1 MSLSSTFDL
10 KGIDTGKIGNN
21 KFVDYKLSD
30 YRKDQGFN
38 KRSTDALLGSLNLDR
53 DFLKRVPR
61 TTVMGKIDDFLF
73 KNSRDYYLPTNVTE
87 RLAAA
92 DKVKTEQE
100 NFDPYADIGKL
111 LNYELAYKK
120 EADKMDRKGRA
131 VDNAMEIA
139 SMQAQIPLY
148 ENLAKR
154 TSTFKQQQLLDSEL
168 IKQSMPDAREAR
180 KLSSASRMAGELGAV
195 SNAYAAAVE
204 GAKAGIRT
212 PTATFSV

>member
-10 KGIDTGKIGNN
+10 KGIDTGKVGNN

-92 DKVKTEQE
+92 DKNAATIAAQDAKDLIDSQGDINNFNKKTKSVIEIST
-100 NFDPYADIGKL
+100 NTDI
-111 LNYELAYKK
+111 
-120 EADKMDRKGRA
+120 
-131 VDNAMEIA
+131 DN
-139 SMQAQIPLY
+139 
-148 ENLAKR
+148 
-154 TSTFKQQQLLDSEL
+154 
-168 IKQSMPDAREAR
+168 
-180 KLSSASRMAGELGAV
+180 
-195 SNAYAAAVE
+195 
-204 GAKAGIRT
+204 
-212 PTATFSV
+212 